1 MKRKIIVKESKEE
14 RKVRR
19 ERYKIKRIF
28 SNDGKYFKS
37 LLQLLFKKQKGKHLN
52 LLFQKKQKNQEA
64 NINIDLIEEENMQ
77 E

>member
-1 MKRKIIVKESKEE
+1 MYLTFLLNTNPRNDKEKVYRSLEKVKKMKRKIIVKESKEE

-37 LLQLLFKKQKGKHLN
+37 LL
-52 LLFQKKQKNQEA
+52 
-64 NINIDLIEEENMQ
+64 
-77 E
+77 